1 MLNGIKEIATMR
13 LIFLILVLCL
23 VAPVVYGSATTSA
36 SASVTITLRVDPIAV
51 VTVTEN
57 GAPMG
62 DKSLVKIE
70 DGKMTIWGNGLAWR
84 ANCRT
89 KITAISDGGI
99 PDLTLCAVNE
109 SGTARSA
116 GTVALGSSAQV
127 VVSDIF
133 CEAGHCDLVYRSRS
147 SNGRATVTYT
157 ILGD

>member
-13 LIFLILVLCL
+13 LIFVILVLSL
-23 VAPVVYGSATTSA
+23 VAPVVYGNAPTS

-51 VTVTEN
+51 VVVTEN
-57 GAPMG
+57 GAPRG
-62 DKSLVKIE
+62 DRSLVSIE

-84 ANCRT
+84 ANYRT

-99 PDLTLCAVNE
+99 PDLTVCAVNE

-147 SNGRATVTYT
+147 GNGQATVTYT